1 MKGLA
6 QPGIALLD
14 RLKLPHKV
22 AVIGGLFVSSAAA
35 VWLSMGWG
43 PNWIG
48 LSLAGIALVAALY
61 LLWSFYSALECSATE
76 LQAGLQRVSDE
87 YLPPAELAETV
98 TALNRA
104 TAAVASANEHRRMLV
119 ERVSEAIITVSA
131 EGQIDSFNPAAERLF
146 GYSAAEAVG
155 QSFDRLMPFN
165 QFADYAPV
173 DGDSATTETTGT
185 RKDGHLF
192 SMELHISLMPL
203 RDRHLFIV
211 VPRDITLYKEAALE
225 LRQAR
230 DAAESASRAK
240 SEFLATMSHEIR
252 TPMNAVIGMTGLLL
266 DTPLSMEQ
274 RDYLENVRASGDT
287 LLTIIN
293 DILDFSK
300 IEAGRLD
307 LEMQPFDLRECV
319 ESALDF
325 VAPQGAEKGLDIAY
339 IIEPD
344 VPVSIRGDVTR
355 LRQILVNL
363 LGNGVKFTLRGEVVV
378 TVTSQPVSSSQYEV
392 QFDVRDTGIGIP
404 RDRIPALFDSFAQM
418 DASTTRKF
426 GGTGLGLA
434 ISKRLAEM
442 MGGRIWADSDG
453 LPGRG
458 SIFHFTLLTEAAS
471 ATPRPYLSSDQPQLV
486 GKRVLIVDDNPTNRF
501 ILSRQMQLWGMACG
515 EAESGLDALSLIRRG
530 EPYDLAILDMQMP
543 EMDGVMLAREIRRFR
558 DDASMPLVMLT
569 SLGRHEISA
578 NLFAAFLTKP
588 IKSAQL
594 YELLLAV
601 VTSGRSRRSRKA
613 GEVLNVQM
621 AHRLPLRLLVAEDNV
636 VNQKLTVRLLERMG
650 YRADAVANGYE
661 ALQAV
666 DRQPYDVIFMD
677 VQMPEMDGLESTRCI
692 RRDIAPDRQPFI
704 IAMTANAM
712 EGDRERCLV
721 AGMDDYVSK
730 PIQVRELVGALEK
743 WGRRVL
749 ERDPERSIPD
759 VGPEALDQSL
769 LDSWKELQ
777 TPGEPDLVREL
788 VDAFEEDGPKLVVD
802 LRQALA
808 NGDHNTARRL
818 AHSLRG
824 SSGNLGVRRL
834 EKVCGALEAA
844 TEEAPDSDLTALTE
858 QLDREMHSAVL
869 ALRQYVMAN

>member
-1 MKGLA
+1 VTANK
-6 QPGIALLD
+6 
-14 RLKLPHKV
+14 
-22 AVIGGLFVSSAAA
+22 
-35 VWLSMGWG
+35 
-43 PNWIG
+43 
-48 LSLAGIALVAALY
+48 
-61 LLWSFYSALECSATE
+61 ETE
-76 LQAGLQRVSDE
+76 LA
-87 YLPPAELAETV
+87 
-98 TALNRA
+98 
-104 TAAVASANEHRRMLV
+104 
-119 ERVSEAIITVSA
+119 
-131 EGQIDSFNPAAERLF
+131 
-146 GYSAAEAVG
+146 
-155 QSFDRLMPFN
+155 
-165 QFADYAPV
+165 
-173 DGDSATTETTGT
+173 
-185 RKDGHLF
+185 
-192 SMELHISLMPL
+192 
-203 RDRHLFIV
+203 
-211 VPRDITLYKEAALE
+211 

-252 TPMNAVIGMTGLLL
+252 TPMNAVIGLTGLLL
-266 DTPLSMEQ
+266 DTPLTPEQ
-274 RDYLENVRASGDT
+274 RDYLENVRTSGDT

-307 LEMQPFDLRECV
+307 LEMQPFDLHECV

-325 VAPQGAEKGLDIAY
+325 VAPQAAEKGLDVAY
-339 IIEPD
+339 VIEPE
-344 VPVSIRGDVTR
+344 VPVSVRGDVTR

-378 TVTSQPVSSSQYEV
+378 TVRSQPISSSQHEI

-404 RDRIPALFDSFAQM
+404 RDRIQALFDSFAQM
-418 DASTTRKF
+418 DVSTTRKY

-434 ISKRLAEM
+434 ISKRLVEM
-442 MGGRIWADSDG
+442 MGGRIWAQSDG
-453 LPGRG
+453 LPGHG
-458 SIFHFTLLTEAAS
+458 SVFHFTLLAEAAS
-471 ATPRPYLSSDQPQLV
+471 AAPRAHLSSDQPQLA

-501 ILSRQMQLWGMACG
+501 ILSRQMEQWGMICT
-515 EAESGLDALSLIRRG
+515 EAETGLDALSLIRRG
-530 EPYDLAILDMQMP
+530 ELYHLAILDMQMP
-543 EMDGVMLAREIRRFR
+543 EMDGVMLAREIRRYR
-558 DDASMPLVMLT
+558 DERSLPLVMLT
-569 SLGRHEISA
+569 SLGRREISA

-594 YELLLAV
+594 YELLVAAM
-601 VTSGRSRRSRKA
+601 TAGRPRRPRKA
-613 GEVLNVQM
+613 GEVLNAQL
-621 AHRLPLRLLVAEDNV
+621 AQHLPLRLLVAEDNV

-666 DRQPYDVIFMD
+666 DRQPYDVVFMD

-712 EGDRERCLV
+712 EGDRERCLM

-749 ERDPERSIPD
+749 ERDPDRAAPD
-759 VGPEALDQSL
+759 LGLEALDHSL

-788 VDAFEEDGPKLVVD
+788 VDAFEVDAPKLVVD

-808 NGDHNTARRL
+808 RGDHGTARRL

-834 EKVCGALEAA
+834 EQVCSALEEA
-844 TEEAPDSDLTALTE
+844 TEAAPESDLTALTE
-858 QLDREMHSAVL
+858 QLDREMHTAVL